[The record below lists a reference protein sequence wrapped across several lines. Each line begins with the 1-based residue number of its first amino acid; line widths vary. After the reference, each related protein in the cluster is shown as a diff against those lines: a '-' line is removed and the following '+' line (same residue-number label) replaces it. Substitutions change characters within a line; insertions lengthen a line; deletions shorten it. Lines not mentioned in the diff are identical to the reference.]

1 MSDTPYS
8 FTAEELARALTIYKR
23 SHFDLNGKGTIY
35 LRLAARAIN
44 GFGFQTID
52 IGDVTVHEAARRQGV
67 FSNALLVVEAAA
79 VLLDRDAVY
88 VQQIVNPLIP
98 PALWRRGY
106 SLCVSIGTGKPAP
119 LDMFKPVLSPTE
131 QKQ

>member
-1 MSDTPYS
+1 MTYS
-8 FTAEELARALTIYKR
+8 FTAEEIARALPLLKR

-35 LRLAARAIN
+35 LRLAARAIDSI
-44 GFGFQTID
+44 GLRTID
-52 IGDVTVHEAARRQGV
+52 IGDVTVHEAARMQGV

-88 VQQIVNPLIP
+88 VQQIVNPVIP

-106 SLCVSIGTGKPAP
+106 VLCVGIGTGKPAP
-119 LDMFKPVLSPTE
+119 LDMFKPVFSPTE
-131 QKQ
+131 QNQ